1 MDRFVQTVAAIV
13 VLLGIGTCIARTPVA
28 GDPIPL
34 LVDVVEQP

>member
-13 VLLGIGTCIARTPVA
+13 VLLGIGSCVAQAPVA

-34 LVDVVEQP
+34 VAEMVEQP